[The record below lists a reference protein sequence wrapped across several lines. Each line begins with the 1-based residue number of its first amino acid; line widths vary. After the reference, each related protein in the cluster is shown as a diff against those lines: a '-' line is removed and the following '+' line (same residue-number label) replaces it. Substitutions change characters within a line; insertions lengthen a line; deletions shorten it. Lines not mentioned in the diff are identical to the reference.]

1 MQRDERKPRNVEL
14 EGEGRGRGRGINEGG
29 SEASQDACALF

>member
-14 EGEGRGRGRGINEGG
+14 EGEGRGRGINEGG